1 MSRGLPPDLAANEPS
16 FDYGQKALDMACA
29 AYLAG
34 VFSLGPQFPKDSSQS
49 DFIELSFVSNTVSNH
64 VQAAEMHNQS
74 VNSLAM
80 VSARY
85 TAVAVQLTQM
95 VCLLNSSLVYDVD
108 Y

>member
-1 MSRGLPPDLAANEPS
+1 MNPT
-16 FDYGQKALDMACA
+16 
-29 AYLAG
+29 
-34 VFSLGPQFPKDSSQS
+34 
-49 DFIELSFVSNTVSNH
+49 ELSFVSNTVSNH

-95 VCLLNSSLVYDVD
+95 VGTPAALFEFAVLTDRLDPREFTPLAVSSCGPACIARIILL
-108 Y
+108 